1 MPTHAVTREQGEE
14 AHDALTRAG
23 GNVTAAAAELGMSP
37 STLRNRL
44 KRSEQLYGPMTPAQ
58 FSVDAEVE
66 DDADIDDIRARRH
79 REFQRKSAKVSADR
93 QIDVRLD
100 CSGPFGL
107 VVLGDTHWDN
117 PGSDLPT
124 YERHAECI
132 LATDGLFVGHIGDV
146 LDNWVGRLERLYAEH
161 TTTPTEGW
169 KLAEYYLRELSPKLL
184 FLSGGNHDGWSGHR
198 DPLRYI
204 VRGTEIVYRQHRTRI
219 RLLQKR
225 EPMLTVNARHAFSGR
240 SMYNNAHA
248 ALRELLFGCRD
259 DIAICGHYHT
269 SGVSVTKDP
278 ESGRKLTGVLVGSYK
293 IHDEYAMARGFSD
306 QNLSP
311 SVAFIVNPALE
322 AAHPDRVTLWWDPLE
337 GADYLTFLRGK
348 AQ

>member
-1 MPTHAVTREQGEE
+1 MANP
-14 AHDALTRAG
+14 ALTQEKAAEALKAFEENAG
-23 GNVTAAAAELGMSP
+23 NMTAAAHSLGISP
-37 STLRNRL
+37 STLRNRV
-44 KRSEQLYGPMTPAQ
+44 KRAQELYSPSASQ
-58 FSVDAEVE
+58 FTADVEVE
-66 DDADIDDIRARRH
+66 QDASIDEIRARRH
-79 REFQRKSAKVSADR
+79 REFHRKSAKASADR

-100 CSGPFGL
+100 CTGPFGL

-132 LATDGLFVGHIGDV
+132 LSTPGLYSGHIGDV

-169 KLAEYYLRELSPKLL
+169 KLAEHYLRELAPKLL

-219 RLLQKR
+219 RLLQKKG
-225 EPMLTVNARHAFSGR
+225 EPVLTCNARHAFSGR

-278 ESGRKLTGVLVGSYK
+278 ETGRKLTGVLVGSYK
-293 IHDEYAMARGFSD
+293 VHDDFAASRGFSD
-306 QNLSP
+306 QNISP
-311 SVAFIVNPALE
+311 SATFICNTALE
-322 AAHPDRVTLWWDPLE
+322 QRHPDRVTLWWDPLE
-337 GADYLTFLRGK
+337 GADYLQFLRK
-348 AQ
+348 K